1 MLKRERNL
9 RLHIMVTH
17 EELAAIRERMA
28 EANSQNRV
36 LFSAR

>member
-17 EELAAIRERMA
+17 EEWAARENPHFFVYQILNA
-28 EANSQNRV
+28 
-36 LFSAR
+36 